1 MFSEIFFFF
10 HWVLEVLSPAVA
22 VVRLHTQ
29 SRKCAAP
36 KMAEL
41 WDHESS
47 KVHRVSGDV
56 VLGDGASGSMA
67 AKLKKFEKPCSGI

>member
-10 HWVLEVLSPAVA
+10 LLGARGSEPCSSSG
-22 VVRLHTQ
+22 Q
-29 SRKCAAP
+29 SLYSENVPAP
-36 KMAEL
+36 KTAEL

-47 KVHRVSGDV
+47 EVHWVSGDV